1 MNGLN
6 YDPGL
11 RQALNQQSRQRLL
24 AESANARLVKSVS
37 PEDPTPNEA
46 KRYNLGLKIK
56 SIGEIIRETG
66 SAIWIILRANKDT
79 LNA

>member
-11 RQALNQQSRQRLL
+11 RQALDLQSRQRLL
-24 AESANARLVKSVS
+24 AESANARLVKSIS
-37 PEDPTPNEA
+37 SEDPSPNEA
-46 KRYNLGLKIK
+46 KRYKLGLKIK
-56 SIGEIIRETG
+56 SIGEIIRQTG
-66 SAIWIILRANKDT
+66 SAILLILKANKDT